1 MAVPSSGAISLTGL
15 AGEKLNDDYDDQ
27 DFDDVISLTDLVL
40 GGNTNGSHES
50 WEATNANST
59 SKPDTSAPHAMSE
72 WYGYDHDAAAAF
84 ANAKAVSKTTSV
96 GTSNAIKFTDTD
108 DTFNFTGTSAW
119 SISFWVK
126 AGWTVDL
133 NTNIHFL
140 IGQKSGA
147 AKQIEDMI
155 KIIYAENTNRIE
167 VRYGNVA
174 GSSQWYN
181 QGGWLFHANSGIYQ
195 AGYQAAGLGTTFWNA
210 SNRGY
215 VNSDNYTMI
224 TVTKSTT
231 NTAASMK
238 LYWNAN
244 GMGTAPIQ
252 TNSNSGSRSG
262 NPISPTNDRLWS
274 LGSNG
279 EFSNASTLQQKCG
292 DGVATVYND
301 LTIWNKQLSDSEVT
315 SLYNNGTVIDATT
328 HSAQSNLVGYWK
340 WEGNGNATRSSDNF
354 TISGGS
360 SIVNK

>member
-84 ANAKAVSKTTSV
+84 ANAKAVSKTIST
-96 GTSNAIKFTDTD
+96 GTGNSINFVDSD
-108 DTFNFTGTSAW
+108 DTFNFTGTTAW
-119 SISFWVK
+119 TISFWVK

-133 NTNIHFL
+133 NTNIHFI
-140 IGQKSGA
+140 IGQRVGA
-147 AKQIEDMI
+147 VSQLEDMV
-155 KIIYAENTNRIE
+155 KIIYKEDNNRIS
-167 VRYGNVA
+167 VRYGNKDGV
-174 GSSQWYN
+174 SWYN
-181 QGGWLFHANSGIYQ
+181 QGEWLFHSQLSQYV
-195 AGYQAAGLGTTFWNA
+195 AGYNAAGLGSTFWNA

-244 GMGTAPIQ
+244 AAGAAPLQ
-252 TNSNSGSRSG
+252 TNNNSGNRSSIPMSATE
-262 NPISPTNDRLWS
+262 NRTWS
-274 LGSNG
+274 VGSNG
-279 EFSNASTLQQKCG
+279 VSANEIKCG
-292 DGVATVYND
+292 DGSATVYND

-315 SLYNNGTVIDATT
+315 SLYNNGTVIDAAT
-328 HSAQSNLVGYWK
+328 HSASSNLIGYWK
-340 WEGNGNATRSSDNF
+340 WEGNGNATVSNDNF